1 MEQFIT
7 GGSVTGVILAVLVIE
22 AVVVSVFLVRTGRT
36 SGLPGFLAGL
46 AAGGC
51 LVLALREALTGG
63 GWTMIAI
70 FLTLSFLA
78 HAIEL
83 ALRLRGTAT
92 DSTKFPPQT

>member
-7 GGSVTGVILAVLVIE
+7 SGAVTVVILCVLVIE
-22 AVVVSVFLVRTGRT
+22 AVIVSVYLVRRNQKPR
-36 SGLPGFLAGL
+36 LPGFLAGL

-51 LVLALREALTGG
+51 LVLALREALTNG
-63 GWTMIAI
+63 GWVMIAI

-83 ALRLRGTAT
+83 ALKLWGTASDHT
-92 DSTKFPPQT
+92 NFPPRT

>member
-7 GGSVTGVILAVLVIE
+7 GGTITGVILAILVIE
-22 AVVVSVFLVRTGRT
+22 AVIVSVYLLRTGRA
-36 SGLPGFLAGL
+36 SGLPRFLSGL

-51 LVLALREALTGG
+51 LVLALREALTNG
-63 GWTMIAI
+63 GWVMIAI

-83 ALRLRGTAT
+83 ALKLWGTASDPT
-92 DSTKFPPQT
+92 NFPPRT